1 MSYLIDTNVISELIK
16 PTPHPA
22 VLNFA
27 KTVPENT
34 MYLSVLTLG
43 EIQKGID
50 KLTDLAKRQRLSI
63 WLEHD
68 LPTWFRER
76 ILSIDSETAIC
87 WGHLQANSG
96 RSLPVIDSLLAA
108 TAITHRLKLVTRN
121 TSDFI
126 YPTLE
131 LINPWLLH
139 A

>member
-22 VLNFA
+22 VLSFA
-27 KTVPENT
+27 KTVPESAL
-34 MYLSVLTLG
+34 YLSVLTLG
-43 EIQKGID
+43 EIQKGIA
-50 KLTDLAKRQRLSI
+50 KLTDSVKQQRLSL
-63 WLEHD
+63 WLEQD
-68 LPTWFRER
+68 LPTWFRDR
-76 ILSIDSETAIC
+76 ILPIDNETAIC

-126 YPTLE
+126 YPALA
-131 LINPWLLH
+131 LINPWLL
-139 A
+139 